1 MENLVKGLVN
11 DPEIVNLFSA
21 EKELALMI
29 KVEAALAQAQAEN
42 NFITK
47 AHGDHLKKVFAN
59 FQPDISSVRI
69 GLNQDGVAVP
79 ALVEQLRNAVGTPYA
94 QSVHKGATSQDIIDT
109 TLMLQ
114 LKYVF
119 NQLEQVV
126 AELVQHLEDLRQIYG
141 KQTYIAHTRMQIA
154 LPMLLSDKLEN
165 WIEALKNHQHRL
177 HKAQSTLFAVQ
188 SGGAVGNNAVMGRDS
203 EAIIRSMA
211 LQLDL
216 VFCPSWQTDRSRIVD
231 IAEIFCLL
239 CGTLGKIG
247 QDIALMAQNE
257 VHSISLAQAG
267 RSSSMPHKNNPV
279 KAEILVAIARLQAGL
294 LGTIAQSMVFEN
306 ERSGAAWTLEWL
318 VLPNMAIASGGALR
332 QAKELFVEVTFPKAE
347 N

>member
-1 MENLVKGLVN
+1 MENLVNGLVN
-11 DPEIVNLFSA
+11 DPEIVNVFSA

-29 KVEAALAQAQAEN
+29 KVEAALAHAQAEN

-59 FQPDISSVRI
+59 FQPDISSVQI
-69 GLNQDGVAVP
+69 ALDHDGVAVP
-79 ALVEQLRNAVGTPYA
+79 DLVRQLRNAVGTPYA

-114 LKYVF
+114 LKHVF
-119 NQLEQVV
+119 TRAEQSV
-126 AELVQHLEDLRQIYG
+126 ATLVRHLEELCQIYG
-141 KQTYIAHTRMQIA
+141 GQTYIAHTRMQIA
-154 LPMLLSDKLEN
+154 LAMPLSDKLKT

-177 HKAQSTLFAVQ
+177 HSAQSTLFAVQ
-188 SGGAVGNNAVMGRDS
+188 SGGAVGNNAAYGRDG

-216 VFCPSWQTDRSRIVD
+216 AFCPAWQTDRSRILN
-231 IAEIFCLL
+231 IAQIFCLL

-247 QDIALMAQNE
+247 QDIVLMAQNE
-257 VHSISLAQAG
+257 VHSISLAQG
-267 RSSSMPHKNNPV
+267 GTSSSMPHKNNPV

-318 VLPNMAIASGGALR
+318 VLPKMAMASGGALR
-332 QAKELFVEVTFPKAE
+332 QATELIDHVTFPKAE